1 MNIVE
6 RLSNGMKGTDDE
18 LRLLTGSH
26 LLSQIADRRSAIRED
41 YNSICS
47 VCPDFPQI
55 ASLRDFE
62 WARMIVCS
70 RNFGLLIDGTRT
82 SALVPH
88 ADMLNHLRPRETK
101 WTYCDETRCFTIT
114 TLQSI
119 ARGSQ
124 VYDSYGQKCNHRFLL
139 NYGFCVEKNV
149 EIDGFCPNEVPV
161 EVGMNLCGVGK
172 RNSEGADIPDEEDE
186 DRELYDRKLAFW
198 IRDDTLPVMDAVPF
212 DPTSSIGCGLGS
224 SFQALRAAVS
234 GTPSGGSDEI
244 IRNIQSM
251 AAMGDSETATAITE
265 AVAGAASKEGGDS
278 ASASAPMAMSMPGRL
293 RFPAPIKRVRICASN
308 NENTRSL
315 FSMLRVLACDSEE
328 LDRIVGVAGRH
339 SALPSF
345 SGTYN
350 SGGGVTVGQRLF
362 GVPPSTVGPPGDLTP
377 LPRSCRDVRFPISLR
392 NERRA
397 MELLLEVTRRG
408 LSGYPTTLAQDI
420 RDLADE
426 EALPRYSNARN
437 ARLQV
442 RGEKEVLNHFA
453 LWSRTAMH
461 VIDVIAREVDTEKR
475 LLRASA
481 VGGSAAID
489 GLGLGLGDDLGFE
502 RVIQAM
508 EDDDDCHTTILRYC
522 SDVLGAVRRDEL
534 SRLANGML

>member
-1 MNIVE
+1 M
-6 RLSNGMKGTDDE
+6 
-18 LRLLTGSH
+18 GSH

-47 VCPDFPQI
+47 VCPEFPQV

-70 RNFGLLIDGTRT
+70 RNFGLLIDGART

-149 EIDGFCPNEVPV
+149 EVDGFCPNEVPV
-161 EVGMNLCGVGK
+161 EVNMNLCGVVK
-172 RNSEGADIPDEEDE
+172 RNSEGGEISNEGDDE

-198 IRDDTLPVMDAVPF
+198 IRGDNASSATPAYASPF
-212 DPTSSIGCGLGS
+212 DPSSGIGCGLGS

-234 GTPSGGSDEI
+234 GTSSASGDSDEI

-251 AAMGDSETATAITE
+251 AAMGDSGTASALSE
-265 AVAGAASKEGGDS
+265 AVAGAASNEGGDS
-278 ASASAPMAMSMPGRL
+278 ASSSAPLAMSMPGRL
-293 RFPAPIKRVRICASN
+293 RLPAPIKRVRVCASN

-328 LDRIVGVAGRH
+328 LDLIVGVAGRH

-345 SGTYN
+345 SGSYN
-350 SGGGVTVGQRLF
+350 SGGSVTAAQRLF
-362 GVPPSTVGPPGDLTP
+362 GLPPSAVGPPGDLTS
-377 LPRSCRDVRFPISLR
+377 LPRSCRDVRYPICLR

-408 LSGYPTTLAQDI
+408 LSGYPTSLAQDI
-420 RDLADE
+420 SDLADE
-426 EALPRYSNARN
+426 VALPRYSNARN
-437 ARLQV
+437 ARIQV

-453 LWSRTAMH
+453 LWSRTAVH
-461 VIDVIAREVDTEKR
+461 VIDVIAREVETERR
-475 LLRASA
+475 LIRASA
-481 VGGSAAID
+481 VGGSAAMD

-502 RVIQAM
+502 RVIRAM

-534 SRLANGML
+534 SRLRSGMF